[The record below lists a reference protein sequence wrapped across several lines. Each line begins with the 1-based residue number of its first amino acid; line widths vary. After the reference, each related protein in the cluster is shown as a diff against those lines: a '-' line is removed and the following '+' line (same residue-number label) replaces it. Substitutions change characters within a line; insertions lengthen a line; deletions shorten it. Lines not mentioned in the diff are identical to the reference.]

1 MVFEI
6 FAGTLVA
13 LKALDVIT
21 VTWTFVVIICLA
33 LFAVEIRLSMQ
44 RKVMLDLIRDVARK
58 ADDVVDDLQYQIDNK
73 QD

>member
-1 MVFEI
+1 
-6 FAGTLVA
+6 
-13 LKALDVIT
+13 
-21 VTWTFVVIICLA
+21 
-33 LFAVEIRLSMQ
+33 MQ